1 MAMKMSGE
9 VMLPA
14 DRRTVWAKL
23 NDADTLKAAIPG
35 CEALEKTADDAFEAT
50 VRAKVGPVNARF
62 KGKVK
67 LTDIDPP
74 NSYTISGQG
83 DGGVAGFAKGG
94 AKVRLEDAPGGTKLA
109 YDVDANVGG
118 KLAQLGAR
126 LIDGVAKKMADDFFA
141 NLAAQFGPAPAVAGG
156 GDGAEPAGVRAA
168 PPVATAGG
176 SIWLWLVLGAAVIAA
191 SFYYLAR

>member
-9 VMLPA
+9 VVLPA
-14 DRRTVWAKL
+14 DRRTVWARL

-35 CEALEKTADDAFEAT
+35 CETLEKMADDEFQAT

-74 NSYTISGQG
+74 NGYTISGQG

-109 YDVDANVGG
+109 YDVDADVGG

-156 GDGAEPAGVRAA
+156 GDGVGPAAVRGASPAA
-168 PPVATAGG
+168 AGG
-176 SIWLWLVLGAAVIAA
+176 GTLWLWLGLGAAVIAA
-191 SFYYLAR
+191 AFYFLAR